1 MIGIYTI
8 KNLKNN
14 KLYIGSSVEI
24 EKRIR
29 THFVNLIKNN
39 HSNLKLQNS
48 YNKYGKENFI
58 FEILETFDEIERNDL
73 FTIEQKYIDSYDFD
87 TLYNLTNIANCGGPE
102 LLKKESF
109 IIDLRGNILE
119 EFNCLIDIAKYFNR
133 KQISTTSINT
143 PSIIKS
149 KYRIVTKEFY
159 ENNIDLILSWKN
171 YSKIKDSYNQYYK
184 YNNINNKWEV
194 IYNNEIIYTSDV
206 ENNTIRVSKHL
217 DDMIKKQ
224 II

>member
-58 FEILETFDEIERNDL
+58 FEILETFDEIERDDL

-109 IIDLRGNILE
+109 IIDLRGNILK

-133 KQISTTSINT
+133 KQISTSSINT

>member
-58 FEILETFDEIERNDL
+58 FEILETFDEIERDDL

>member
-58 FEILETFDEIERNDL
+58 FEILETFDEIERDDL

-109 IIDLRGNILE
+109 IIDLRGNTLE

-133 KQISTTSINT
+133 KQISTSSINT

>member
-58 FEILETFDEIERNDL
+58 FEILETFDEIERDDL

-133 KQISTTSINT
+133 KQISTSSINT